1 MTDNH
6 TNGQYPEPDIDISD
20 AEFAEDPDAEK
31 ADFNQLHDLATQA
44 QSIGLIAGHGYHQGQ
59 YELIH
64 QGQIILLPVK
74 EAMAYLQKLMDNL

>member
-6 TNGQYPEPDIDISD
+6 TNGQYPEPDIDISA

-31 ADFNQLHDLATQA
+31 ADFNQLHNLATQA
-44 QSIGLIAGHGYHQGQ
+44 QNQGLIAGHGYHQGQ

-64 QGQIILLPVK
+64 QGKAILLPAN
-74 EAMAYLQKLMDNL
+74 EAIEYLQNLMDNL